1 MYLHNFFSFFKLDL
15 VPLNCCWATIIGFF
29 FSTSTVTAHQCD
41 ARVSSVMD
49 LCMCLAFLI
58 IFVVLFVLWWKLFAS
73 LDIPKSLRSSY
84 TNPGKF
90 TYANLI
96 VSQYFRKFLI
106 IKQKI
111 GPWYLLKIIA
121 ARIWLSRKL
130 KENPRV
136 LNNIIDDDY
145 NKVDSKGYNQIGRL
159 VPTNVEIAW
168 EQPHPLKLMT
178 VKTMYLL
185 SF

>member
-1 MYLHNFFSFFKLDL
+1 M
-15 VPLNCCWATIIGFF
+15 
-29 FSTSTVTAHQCD
+29 
-41 ARVSSVMD
+41 
-49 LCMCLAFLI
+49 
-58 IFVVLFVLWWKLFAS
+58 
-73 LDIPKSLRSSY
+73 
-84 TNPGKF
+84 
-90 TYANLI
+90 
-96 VSQYFRKFLI
+96 
-106 IKQKI
+106 
-111 GPWYLLKIIA
+111 KIIA

-130 KENPRV
+130 KKNPRV

-185 SF
+185 LSF

>member
-1 MYLHNFFSFFKLDL
+1 
-15 VPLNCCWATIIGFF
+15 
-29 FSTSTVTAHQCD
+29 
-41 ARVSSVMD
+41 
-49 LCMCLAFLI
+49 
-58 IFVVLFVLWWKLFAS
+58 
-73 LDIPKSLRSSY
+73 
-84 TNPGKF
+84 
-90 TYANLI
+90 
-96 VSQYFRKFLI
+96 
-106 IKQKI
+106 
-111 GPWYLLKIIA
+111 LKIIA

-130 KENPRV
+130 KKNPRV

-185 SF
+185 LSF